1 MGSYLI
7 RRILHAVI
15 VLFAATCLVFVLVR
29 LTGDPVRLMLPDEAT
44 EAQMEQTRDRL
55 GLNRPIWQQYLDFM
69 ADAVRGDFGTS
80 FRGGQPAMTLV
91 LERMPA
97 TLKLAGM
104 AILFAIA
111 ISLPTGIA
119 SARYKN
125 SMIDVLGRFLALI
138 GQAVPSFWLGTML
151 ILLFSVRLQWF
162 PAFGGGGIRS
172 LVLPGF
178 ALGAYSA
185 AIMSRLLRSSML
197 EVLSADYIRTARAK
211 GLSEQG
217 VLYRHAL
224 RNALRPYVTVLGLQ
238 VRVLLGG
245 AVVIEAVFAYPG
257 MGRLVLQSINYR
269 DFPVV
274 QAFIVLIVVIIVA
287 TNLIVDMLYLVIDPR
302 VKIS

>member
-1 MGSYLI
+1 MGSYLF
-7 RRILHAVI
+7 RRLLHAVI

-29 LTGDPVRLMLPDEAT
+29 LTGDPVRLMLPDEASQ
-44 EAQMEQTRDRL
+44 EQIDQTRERL
-55 GLNRPIWQQYLDFM
+55 GLNKPVWEQYLSFM
-69 ADAVRGDFGTS
+69 ADAVRGDFGNS
-80 FRGGQPAMTLV
+80 FRGGQPAMSLV
-91 LERMPA
+91 LDRMPA
-97 TLKLAGM
+97 TLKLAGV
-104 AILFAIA
+104 AVAFAII

-125 SMIDVLGRFLALI
+125 SIIDLFGRLMALI
-138 GQAVPSFWLGTML
+138 GQAVPSFWLGIML

-162 PAFGGGGIRS
+162 PAFGGDGIRA
-172 LVLPGF
+172 LILPGF

-197 EVLSADYIRTARAK
+197 EVLGADYIRTARAK
-211 GLSEQG
+211 GITERG

-224 RNALRPYVTVLGLQ
+224 QNALRPYITILGLQ

-257 MGRLVLQSINYR
+257 MGRLVLQSINNR

-274 QAFIVLIVVIIVA
+274 QAFVVLIVIVIVL
-287 TNLIVDMLYLVIDPR
+287 TNLIVDLLYMVIDPR
-302 VKIS
+302 VKYS